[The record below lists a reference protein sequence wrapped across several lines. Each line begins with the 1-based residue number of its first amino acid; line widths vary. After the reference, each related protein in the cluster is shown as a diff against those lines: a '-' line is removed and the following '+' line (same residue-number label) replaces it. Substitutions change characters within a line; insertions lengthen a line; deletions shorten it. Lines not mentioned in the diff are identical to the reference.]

1 MPRDV
6 DEKKTRKALRK
17 LRKTAERAKAEGIE
31 LTEWEQEFL
40 DGVDERLNTYGSAFN
55 DLSKGQ
61 ADEALSAAQAR
72 ILRELDKK
80 SRGKATGGFKT
91 RKPLKAGKESVPKP
105 SYARDIH
112 EDVPPPERDHPHP
125 LPEPDL
131 PLPASMMRASD
142 VAPTRPSLKVV
153 GGKKGSQPEK
163 TPDKAPEKAQPS
175 RSNAHPFRVID
186 GGKSD

>member
-105 SYARDIH
+105 SYARDID
-112 EDVPPPERDHPHP
+112 EDVPPPERDHP

-142 VAPTRPSLKVV
+142 VAPNRPPLKVV
-153 GGKKGSQPEK
+153 EGKKGSQPE
-163 TPDKAPEKAQPS
+163 TTQ
-175 RSNAHPFRVID
+175 
-186 GGKSD
+186 